1 MPARMTISA
10 ITIISSMRV
19 NPARLRTDAPAK
31 RRAREPT
38 HDLPV
43 TVLGA
48 VERSRTALGK
58 HVEHVLP
65 APRRRVRLVLVRPQA
80 PLHAVGHRVDRNP
93 PQVFELAAGR
103 VVGRRHALDERL
115 EIRRIAFVVG
125 LQLRRRN
132 LPDVDGVLELVDRH
146 PDLAQFAAELHFALP
161 LRRHLRQRQHRR
173 REDQQ
178 DRDDDDQ
185 LDEGVAFELLQRI
198 LLGSWPLEV
207 GSSPEHVRYLT
218 FTAGAGATCSEAP
231 PPPGA
236 VAVPVTERLAA
247 PAPTAS
253 NSTAASSPVPE
264 TPVASPARTIAM
276 SMRPVTGSTICV
288 KAACAPPARMKLPSW
303 TARTRTAAGLN
314 VIVNDSPDSRDAF
327 VAEMATVYG
336 PPPTRNS
343 GPGGVMTTCA
353 PAGAIVGGGAV
364 AAAGAAGTGAGVVG
378 EGAGTGAP
386 EAAPP
391 GSAAAPGT
399 AGVGAAVTAV
409 VPGTGELP
417 GGMID
422 TPGAVAAPTGAGV
435 GTTGGAG
442 AATGAPKAGSGSSGA
457 AISGGGPF
465 RPRFCCVPM

>member
-1 MPARMTISA
+1 
-10 ITIISSMRV
+10 
-19 NPARLRTDAPAK
+19 
-31 RRAREPT
+31 
-38 HDLPV
+38 
-43 TVLGA
+43 
-48 VERSRTALGK
+48 
-58 HVEHVLP
+58 
-65 APRRRVRLVLVRPQA
+65 
-80 PLHAVGHRVDRNP
+80 
-93 PQVFELAAGR
+93 
-103 VVGRRHALDERL
+103 
-115 EIRRIAFVVG
+115 
-125 LQLRRRN
+125 
-132 LPDVDGVLELVDRH
+132 
-146 PDLAQFAAELHFALP
+146 
-161 LRRHLRQRQHRR
+161 LRQRQHRR

-364 AAAGAAGTGAGVVG
+364 AAAGAAGTGAG
-378 EGAGTGAP
+378 
-386 EAAPP
+386 
-391 GSAAAPGT
+391 
-399 AGVGAAVTAV
+399 
-409 VPGTGELP
+409 
-417 GGMID
+417 
-422 TPGAVAAPTGAGV
+422 AVAAPKGAGV

>member
-1 MPARMTISA
+1 RRCS
-10 ITIISSMRV
+10 
-19 NPARLRTDAPAK
+19 LRTAPANTSWK
-31 RRAREPT
+31 
-38 HDLPV
+38 L
-43 TVLGA
+43 
-48 VERSRTALGK
+48 
-58 HVEHVLP
+58 
-65 APRRRVRLVLVRPQA
+65 
-80 PLHAVGHRVDRNP
+80 AVGSW
-93 PQVFELAAGR
+93 QFSGACA
-103 VVGRRHALDERL
+103 
-115 EIRRIAFVVG
+115 
-125 LQLRRRN
+125 
-132 LPDVDGVLELVDRH
+132 LPDVHRGSGGHLQRG
-146 PDLAQFAAELHFALP
+146 AAAA
-161 LRRHLRQRQHRR
+161 RR
-173 REDQQ
+173 RGRSRHREIG
-178 DRDDDDQ
+178 R
-185 LDEGVAFELLQRI
+185 
-198 LLGSWPLEV
+198 
-207 GSSPEHVRYLT
+207 
-218 FTAGAGATCSEAP
+218 
-231 PPPGA
+231 
-236 VAVPVTERLAA
+236 
-247 PAPTAS
+247 
-253 NSTAASSPVPE
+253 
-264 TPVASPARTIAM
+264 
-276 SMRPVTGSTICV
+276 
-288 KAACAPPARMKLPSW
+288 AACAPPARMKLPSW